1 MLAKTSM
8 KVNFKNIDR
17 IIKHAL
23 LESSLSDVST
33 GLRYHISRD
42 LPISENVYRP
52 GSKKFFGLFKEVRSL
67 YNKGLYSLS
76 DSESYFINELDIGEF
91 GMYEGKMVPLD
102 FPILISEDLEE
113 AKYKGREVKLGAK
126 GAKRI
131 GGGRAKVFT
140 RDPDSGKVVK
150 VEFGSPMADAMGD
163 SDEDKKRRKSFGNR
177 HNCADKK
184 DKTKPGYWACRA
196 TKMFGRN
203 IPGWW

>member
-1 MLAKTSM
+1 M

-76 DSESYFINELDIGEF
+76 DSE
-91 GMYEGKMVPLD
+91 
-102 FPILISEDLEE
+102 
-113 AKYKGREVKLGAK
+113 
-126 GAKRI
+126 
-131 GGGRAKVFT
+131 
-140 RDPDSGKVVK
+140 
-150 VEFGSPMADAMGD
+150 
-163 SDEDKKRRKSFGNR
+163 
-177 HNCADKK
+177 
-184 DKTKPGYWACRA
+184 
-196 TKMFGRN
+196 
-203 IPGWW
+203 